1 MRSSRISIAAAALG
15 TALLL
20 AGCATAS
27 DEGADGGAGGGTSPV
42 TLQVAAVTSPM
53 TDVVEAA
60 AEAIEDGYEIELVEV
75 ADYITA
81 NTILNDGDVYA
92 NFSQHVPYMESFNAG
107 AGGTLV
113 GVQPVYNFEI
123 AFYSKMLTDI
133 ADLPSGATVA
143 IPDDP
148 SNTGRALKLL
158 AAEEIITLDPAV
170 DPYEATVGDIVENP
184 QDLEFLQVPIG
195 SLNAAYEEAD
205 LVFQWPSHIA
215 ALGLNPHDDGL
226 ITELDETFALHLVVR
241 EEDAG
246 SEATAALKAAFT
258 SDAVREVIE
267 SNDTIEVAF

>member
-1 MRSSRISIAAAALG
+1 MRASRFSVVAIAVGAVAV
-15 TALLL
+15 L
-20 AGCATAS
+20 AGCAAGA
-27 DEGADGGAGGGTSPV
+27 GADAGDDGGEVTAPV

-92 NFSQHVPYMESFNAG
+92 NFSQHEPYMQSFNEG
-107 AGGTLV
+107 NNGSLV
-113 GVQPVYNFEI
+113 AVQPVYNFVI
-123 AFYSKMLTDI
+123 AFYSKSLTDI
-133 ADLPSGATVA
+133 ADLPAGATIA

-158 AAEEIITLDPAV
+158 AAEGIVTLDPAV
-170 DPYEATVGDIVENP
+170 DPYDATVDDIVENP
-184 QDLEFLQVPIG
+184 KQVEFLQVPIS

-215 ALGLNPHDDGL
+215 ALGLNPQDDGL
-226 ITELDETFALHLVVR
+226 LTELDETFALNLVVGGD
-241 EEDAG
+241 DAS
-246 SEATAALKAAFT
+246 SEATAALTRAFT

-267 SNDTIEVAF
+267 SNETIEVAF